1 MPELPEV
8 DEAATRLRAA
18 IEGKTLRRLEAHHPS
33 QRRQLPRSS
42 AKRAEGQGVAAVQRR
57 GKHQLIHFADGSI
70 LHAHFRMDGDW
81 VFSHAVDELP
91 RFARVS
97 LEFTDGLRAS
107 LTDPR
112 ALCTV
117 RLHPKSRPPV
127 LDLGP
132 EADDPA
138 LTAAAFREALR
149 KKRGPIKPALL
160 DQRLVAGIG
169 NIYAAE
175 ALWRAAIH
183 PAVVAS
189 ALSAR
194 RAGAL
199 LDGIRESLAEGVV
212 NAGRYRTGTRILPLK
227 VYDREGEPC
236 DRCGNRIKRITQA
249 GRSTYFCAG
258 CQKR

>member
-8 DEAATRLRAA
+8 DEAATRLRGA
-18 IEGKTLRRLEAHHPS
+18 ITGKTVGRLEAHHPS
-33 QRRQLPRSS
+33 QRRQLPR
-42 AKRAEGQGVAAVQRR
+42 ATARRAEGQGIASVQRR
-57 GKHQLIHFADGSI
+57 GKHQLIHFADDAT
-70 LHAHFRMDGDW
+70 LHVHFRMDGDW
-81 VFSHAVDELP
+81 VFSRAADALP

-117 RLHPKSRPPV
+117 RYHSSARPPV

-138 LTAAAFREALR
+138 LTVAAFRSALS
-149 KKRGPIKPALL
+149 KKRGPVKPALL

-183 PAVVAS
+183 PAVIAS
-189 ALSAR
+189 SLSER

-199 LDGIRESLAEGVV
+199 LDGIRASLAEGVV
-212 NAGRYRTGTRILPLK
+212 NAGRYRTGRRILPLT

-236 DRCGNRIKRITQA
+236 NRCGKAIRRITQA

>member
-8 DEAATRLRAA
+8 DEAAARLRAA
-18 IEGKTLRRLEAHHPS
+18 IEGKTLTRLQAHHPS
-33 QRRQLPRSS
+33 QRRQLPRAS
-42 AKRAEGQGVAAVQRR
+42 AKRAEGQRVAAVQRR
-57 GKHQLIHFADGSI
+57 GKHQLIHFTDGST

-81 VFSHAVDELP
+81 VFSRTADGLP

-117 RLHPKSRPPV
+117 RYHSKTRPLV

-138 LTAAAFREALR
+138 LTIAAFRNALR

-175 ALWRAAIH
+175 SLWRAAIH
-183 PAVVAS
+183 PAVIAS
-189 ALSAR
+189 SLSER

-199 LDGIRESLAEGVV
+199 LEGIRESLAEGVV
-212 NAGRYRTGTRILPLK
+212 NAGRYRTGTRVFPLT

-236 DRCGNRIKRITQA
+236 NRCGKPIKRITQA

>member
-8 DEAATRLRAA
+8 DEAATRLRGA
-18 IEGKTLRRLEAHHPS
+18 ITGKTVARLEAHHPS
-33 QRRQLPRSS
+33 QRRQLPR
-42 AKRAEGQGVAAVQRR
+42 AAARRAEGQGIASVQRR
-57 GKHQLIHFADGSI
+57 GKHQLIHFADDAT
-70 LHAHFRMDGDW
+70 LHVHFRMDGDW
-81 VFSHAVDELP
+81 VFSRAADELP

-117 RLHPKSRPPV
+117 RYHSSAHPPV

-138 LTAAAFREALR
+138 LTIAAFRSALS
-149 KKRGPIKPALL
+149 KKRGPVKPALL

-183 PAVVAS
+183 PAVIAS
-189 ALSAR
+189 SLSER

-199 LDGIRESLAEGVV
+199 LDGMRASLAEGVV
-212 NAGRYRTGTRILPLK
+212 NAGRYRTGRRILPLT

-236 DRCGNRIKRITQA
+236 NRCGKAIRRITQA

>member
-18 IEGKTLRRLEAHHPS
+18 T
-33 QRRQLPRSS
+33 
-42 AKRAEGQGVAAVQRR
+42 EGQDVAAVERR
-57 GKHQLIHFADGSI
+57 GKHQLIHFIDGAT

-81 VFSHAVDELP
+81 VFSRTADELP

-117 RLHPKSRPPV
+117 RYHSKTRPPV

-138 LTAAAFREALR
+138 LTIAAFRNALR

-175 ALWRAAIH
+175 SLWRAAIH
-183 PAVVAS
+183 PAVIAS
-189 ALSAR
+189 SLSER

-199 LDGIRESLAEGVV
+199 LEGIRESLAEGVV
-212 NAGRYRTGTRILPLK
+212 NAGRYRIDTRILPLK

-236 DRCGNRIKRITQA
+236 NRCGKPIKRITQA